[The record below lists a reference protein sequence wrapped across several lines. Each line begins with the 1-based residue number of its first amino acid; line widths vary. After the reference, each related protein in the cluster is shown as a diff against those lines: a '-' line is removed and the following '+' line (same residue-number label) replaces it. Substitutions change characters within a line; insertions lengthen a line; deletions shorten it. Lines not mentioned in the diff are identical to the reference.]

1 MLDKKSIWHI
11 ISLPLYRIA
20 VCLVWIN
27 SYLNACFWGILI
39 RSLPIHLKKVLY
51 VCMFLVS
58 LTLSG
63 CSWYTWL
70 CLGVVYILDYVWVFL
85 IYLTMSGCS
94 LYTWLCLGVLDIDY
108 VWMFLISLTMSG
120 CSWCP
125 WLCLGVPDILDYVWV
140 FLISLTMTPSTTTRT
155 IFLSSPRNTNLWT
168 RS

>member
-39 RSLPIHLKKVLY
+39 RSLPIHLKKVL
-51 VCMFLVS
+51 LS
-58 LTLSG
+58 L
-63 CSWYTWL
+63 L
-70 CLGVVYILDYVWVFL
+70 CLHVPGVFDFVWMFL